1 MSMKKKPTLLVREL
15 INKYQANCDRI
26 NEIADLCEREAR
38 QRNDAEQK
46 EFDTLCRDNQ
56 MIQMRIQVS
65 AADFVRD
72 NPGSKAEAEAL
83 IRENAQSGKHTEI
96 RLMRD
101 FMMVSDVQSAGVI
114 PVNVMDIIRPL
125 AEGLILDKVGLPFN
139 TGLAGDY
146 IWPTYEAVEATIAGE
161 GVALSDTKFTL
172 SKLTATPQ
180 RVGIAIPVTRQTINR
195 TSGIIEMIILEIMP
209 LAFSK
214 LLNKIVFSTTTVS
227 NATTLK
233 GPFVDKVSGTTEWS
247 GDPSFLDF
255 NKMKAKVLE
264 TGVDGDHM
272 CWVMTKSRKAIAE
285 ATPKDKGSGIMVCE
299 NDMIAGLPVFTT
311 NYIGQE
317 YIGLGD
323 WRYQPMGLFGDIS
336 FIVDP
341 YSQARKDAVDFVM
354 NADYGTTTLM
364 DEAFALA
371 KING

>member
-1 MSMKKKPTLLVREL
+1 MKKKPTLLVREL

-233 GPFVDKVSGTTEWS
+233 GPFVDKVSGATEWS